1 MAVAKKPTKKPAS
14 KKPVARTKSV
24 SETITEKATEAV
36 KMPISFKQFSKN
48 PVIGTLFIVLIA
60 IGYLYIDV
68 RKTFT
73 DQASTQSTKI
83 EKLEIKDEALHE
95 AVRKLDSSLSSA
107 NSKLLTLEQLGAI
120 QNIK

>member
-1 MAVAKKPTKKPAS
+1 MAVAKKPVSRKP
-14 KKPVARTKSV
+14 KSI
-24 SETITEKATEAV
+24 SDSITDKATQAI
-36 KMPISFKQFSKN
+36 KMPISFKEFSKN
-48 PVIGTLFIVLIA
+48 PVIGTLFVVLIA

-73 DQASTQSTKI
+73 DQASSQSTKI
-83 EKLEIKDEALHE
+83 EKLEVRDEALHD

-107 NSKLLTLEQLGAI
+107 NSKLSTLEQLGKI

>member
-1 MAVAKKPTKKPAS
+1 MAVAKKTATKKPAAR
-14 KKPVARTKSV
+14 KPKSIT
-24 SETITEKATEAV
+24 ETITSKATDAI
-36 KMPISFKQFSKN
+36 KMPISFKEFSKN
-48 PVIGTLFIVLIA
+48 PVIGTLFVVLLA

-73 DQASTQSTKI
+73 DQASNQAVKI
-83 EKLEIKDEALHE
+83 EKLEVKDEALHD

-107 NSKLLTLEQLGAI
+107 NSKLSTLEQLGAI

>member
-1 MAVAKKPTKKPAS
+1 MAVAKKPTAS
-14 KKPVARTKSV
+14 KKPVARKKSV

>member
-24 SETITEKATEAV
+24 PETITEKATEAI

-73 DQASTQSTKI
+73 DQASSQAVKI
-83 EKLEIKDEALHE
+83 EKLEVKDEALHD

-107 NSKLLTLEQLGAI
+107 NSKLSTLEQLGKI

>member
-1 MAVAKKPTKKPAS
+1 MAVAKKPASRKP
-14 KKPVARTKSV
+14 KSI
-24 SETITEKATEAV
+24 SETITNKATEAI
-36 KMPISFKQFSKN
+36 KMPISFKEFSKN
-48 PVIGTLFIVLIA
+48 PVIGTLFVVLIA

-83 EKLEIKDEALHE
+83 EKLEIKDEALHD

-107 NSKLLTLEQLGAI
+107 NSKLSTLEQLGKI

>member
-1 MAVAKKPTKKPAS
+1 MAVAKKPVSRKP
-14 KKPVARTKSV
+14 KSI
-24 SETITEKATEAV
+24 SETITNKATDV
-36 KMPISFKQFSKN
+36 IKMPISFKEFSKN
-48 PVIGTLFIVLIA
+48 PVIGTLFVVLIA

-73 DQASTQSTKI
+73 DQATNQSTKI
-83 EKLEIKDEALHE
+83 DKLEVKDEALHE

-107 NSKLLTLEQLGAI
+107 NSKLSTLEQLGKI

>member
-1 MAVAKKPTKKPAS
+1 MAVAKKPTTRKPTTR
-14 KKPVARTKSV
+14 KTKSV
-24 SETITEKATEAV
+24 SETITDKATEAI

-48 PVIGTLFIVLIA
+48 PIIGTLFIVLIA

-73 DQASTQSTKI
+73 DQATNQSTKI
-83 EKLEIKDEALHE
+83 EKLEVKDEALHE

-107 NSKLLTLEQLGAI
+107 NSKLSVLEQLGAI

>member
-1 MAVAKKPTKKPAS
+1 MAVAKKPAKKSAS
-14 KKPVARTKSV
+14 KPITRKPKSV
-24 SETITEKATEAV
+24 TETITEKATEAI

-48 PVIGTLFIVLIA
+48 PVIGTLFVVLIA

-73 DQASTQSTKI
+73 DQASTQSVKI
-83 EKLEIKDEALHE
+83 EKLEVKDEALHD

-107 NSKLLTLEQLGAI
+107 NTKLSTLQQLGKI
-120 QNIK
+120 ENIK

>member
-1 MAVAKKPTKKPAS
+1 MAVAKKTATKKPAARKS
-14 KKPVARTKSV
+14 KSI
-24 SETITEKATEAV
+24 SETITNKATEAI
-36 KMPISFKQFSKN
+36 KMPISFKEFSKN
-48 PVIGTLFIVLIA
+48 PVIGTLFVVLIA

-83 EKLEIKDEALHE
+83 DKLEIKDEALHE

-107 NSKLLTLEQLGAI
+107 NSKLSTLEQLGRI

>member
-1 MAVAKKPTKKPAS
+1 MAVAKKTAAKP
-14 KKPVARTKSV
+14 RTKSV
-24 SETITEKATEAV
+24 SETITEKATDAI

-48 PVIGTLFIVLIA
+48 PVIGTLFVVLIA

-73 DQASTQSTKI
+73 DQASSQSTKI
-83 EKLEIKDEALHE
+83 DKLEVKDEALHE

-107 NSKLLTLEQLGAI
+107 NSKLSVLEQLGKI

>member
-1 MAVAKKPTKKPAS
+1 MAVAKKPTKKTAS

-24 SETITEKATEAV
+24 SETITEKATEAI

-73 DQASTQSTKI
+73 DQASTQSNKI
-83 EKLEIKDEALHE
+83 EKLEVKDEALHE

>member
-1 MAVAKKPTKKPAS
+1 MAVTKKPAS
-14 KKPVARTKSV
+14 KKPIAKKPKSV
-24 SETITEKATEAV
+24 SETITDKATEAI

-48 PVIGTLFIVLIA
+48 PVIGTLFVVLIA

-73 DQASTQSTKI
+73 DQASSQSTKI
-83 EKLEIKDEALHE
+83 EKLEVKDEALHE

-107 NSKLLTLEQLGAI
+107 NSKLSVLEQLGAI